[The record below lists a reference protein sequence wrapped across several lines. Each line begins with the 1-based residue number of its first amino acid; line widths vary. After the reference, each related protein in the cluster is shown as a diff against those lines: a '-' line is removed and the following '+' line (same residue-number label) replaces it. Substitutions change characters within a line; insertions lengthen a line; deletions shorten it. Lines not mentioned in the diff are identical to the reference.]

1 MRLIEVNDKKTRAA
15 FHAVPDAIYTANP
28 VWIPHLRQDIDK
40 VFDPEKNRLFKKGA
54 KAMRWLAQDDN
65 GRWVGRIA
73 AFVNPKYSG
82 GMEQPTGG
90 IGFFESTDDDAV
102 ATLLFD
108 AAEAWLQQ
116 EGMEAVDGP
125 INLGEK
131 DRYWGL
137 LVHNFTALPSYA
149 LNYNPAYYERFFR
162 DRGYQTYYEQYI
174 YGRPVQ
180 AEIQEPFERK
190 RAQIEARGGYQ
201 VITARDLTQ
210 DELAGHFCAV
220 YNNAWGGHHG
230 FAKMPLK
237 QAQRTVK
244 ALKPVMDPDIIF
256 FVLHEEKPVAFY
268 VNIPELNQIFRH
280 VRGNLD
286 AIGKLK
292 FLYHKWRKTSDI
304 MVGLVFGID
313 REYHGQGL
321 DGYLIDIAGK
331 QIQAKGRYHSTTL
344 TWIGDFNPKMIRI
357 AENLGTER
365 TRTYHTLRKLFDPEA
380 PFKRVPIAK

>member
-1 MRLIEVNDKKTRAA
+1 MRLIEVQDEITRAA
-15 FHAVPDAIYTANP
+15 FHAVPGRIYAEDP

-40 VFDPEKNRLFKKGA
+40 VFDPEGNRLFKKGGIA
-54 KAMRWLAQDDN
+54 RRWLVQDAK
-65 GRWVGRIA
+65 GQWAGRIA
-73 AFVNPKYSG
+73 AFINPKYTS

-102 ATLLFD
+102 ANLLID
-108 AAEAWLQQ
+108 AAESWLKEQ
-116 EGMEAVDGP
+116 GIEAVDAP
-125 INLGEK
+125 INFGEK
-131 DRYWGL
+131 DKYWGL
-137 LVHNFTALPSYA
+137 LVDNFTALPSYGM
-149 LNYNPAYYERFFR
+149 NYNPAYYERFFR

-180 AEIQEPFERK
+180 VEIQEPFERK
-190 RAQIEARGGYQ
+190 RALIDARGGYK
-201 VITARDLTQ
+201 VITARDLTRDQ
-210 DELAGHFCAV
+210 LAEHFCTV

-256 FVLHEEKPVAFY
+256 FVMHGDKPVAFY

-280 VRGNLD
+280 VHGNLN
-286 AIGKLK
+286 AFGKLK
-292 FLYHKWRKTSDI
+292 FLYHKWRRTSDI

-365 TRTYHTLRKLFDPEA
+365 TRTYHTLRRLFDPEK
-380 PFKRVPIAK
+380 PFKRVPIAQ

>member
-1 MRLIEVNDKKTRAA
+1 MRLIEVQDDKTRAA
-15 FHAVPDAIYTANP
+15 FHAVPRRIYADDP
-28 VWIPHLRQDIDK
+28 VWIPHLKQDIDK
-40 VFDPEKNRLFKKGA
+40 VFDRDKNRIFKKGGQA
-54 KAMRWLAQDDN
+54 KRWVAQDGD
-65 GRWVGRIA
+65 GQWVGRIA
-73 AFVNPKYSG
+73 AFLNPKYSK

-90 IGFFESTDDDAV
+90 VGFFESTDDDAV
-102 ATLLFD
+102 ATLLLD
-108 AAEAWLQQ
+108 AAEAWLKEQD
-116 EGMEAVDGP
+116 MEAVDGP
-125 INLGEK
+125 INFGEK
-131 DRYWGL
+131 DKYWGL
-137 LVHNFTALPSYA
+137 LVDNFTDLPSYGM
-149 LNYNPAYYERFFR
+149 NYNRPYYARFFEA
-162 DRGYQTYYEQYI
+162 RGYQVYYKQFI
-174 YGRPVQ
+174 YGRRVQ
-180 AEIQEPFERK
+180 LDIQEPFERK
-190 RAQIEARGGYQ
+190 RAQIEARGGFE
-201 VITARDLTQ
+201 VVTARDLTKEQ
-210 DELAGHFCAV
+210 LAEYFCTT

-256 FVLHEEKPVAFY
+256 FVLDQGKPVAFY

-280 VRGNLD
+280 VDGNLD

-313 REYHGQGL
+313 RDYHGQGL

-357 AENLGTER
+357 TENLGTER
-365 TRTYHTLRKLFDPEA
+365 TRTYHTLRKLFDPDK